1 MAEHVFPYST
11 VPNRLKQVLE
21 KAPTIGRPNPANTKW
36 LKGLGYTGGNDAS
49 ILSTMRKIGVIDSG
63 GNPTSFYDAIRNKD
77 GAAVAEHV
85 RKAYKPLFDLYPD
98 AYQKDDEA
106 LRNFFRSNTD
116 AGDQTQL
123 LMVRTFKVFAGL
135 GDFDDVAAG
144 ASLQTPTP
152 NPDETDETPRGRR
165 RTTVHRESS
174 GGGLTLNV
182 NIQLQLPPS
191 ADGEVY
197 DKLFEAMGK
206 HLKGLA
212 SFE

>member
-1 MAEHVFPYST
+1 MAEQTFPYST

-21 KAPTIGRPNPANTKW
+21 KAPTIGKPNPANTKW

-49 ILSTMRKIGVIDSG
+49 ILSTMRKIGVIDSA
-63 GNPTSFYDAIRNKD
+63 GNPTAFYDAIRNRD
-77 GAAVAEHV
+77 GAKVAEHV
-85 RKAYKPLFDLYPD
+85 RDAYRPLFDLYPD
-98 AYQKDDEA
+98 AHQKDDEA

-116 AGDQTQL
+116 AGDQSQL

-135 GDFDDVAAG
+135 GDFSGAVKGAA
-144 ASLQTPTP
+144 LQTPTSGSE
-152 NPDETDETPRGRR
+152 ETGGKSSGGGTR
-165 RTTVHRESS
+165 VLREPS

-212 SFE
+212 SLG